1 MSALTGDA
9 CEQML
14 REVVE
19 EIKAKSEVEVT
30 NEIATFGEDGDPQS
44 AQLI

>member
-1 MSALTGDA
+1 
-9 CEQML
+9 ML

-30 NEIATFGEDGDPQS
+30 NEIATFGQDS
-44 AQLI
+44 ASDSA